1 MTVFASV
8 MVTVH
13 VVPETVSHPV
23 QPLKTDGESDVAVR
37 VTTVPRLYVAEQVG
51 SQLIPPGLEVT
62 VPESRLNGR
71 VVLLT
76 VSVALTVKLL
86 ALIVPAG
93 VVTLSGPVVAP
104 AGTVA

>member
-1 MTVFASV
+1 

-23 QPLKTDGESDVAVR
+23 QPLKTEGGSGVAVR

-51 SQLIPPGLEVT
+51 SQLMPPELEVT
-62 VPESRLNGR
+62 VPESWLNGR
-71 VVLLT
+71 LVLLT
-76 VSVALTVKLL
+76 VSVAVTVKLL
-86 ALIVPAG
+86 ALVVPAD
-93 VVTLSGPVVAP
+93 VVTLSGPVVVP